1 MVFSEEEGGK
11 MKKSFLGTIL
21 IVLLLSVFTGCS
33 AEKSQSDV
41 LIRIGSLKGPTSI
54 GLMKL
59 MNDSNEGKSLGK
71 YSFEIATT
79 ADEILPKMIS
89 KELDIALVPSNVASV
104 LYNKTKGAVKVIDIN
119 TLGVLYAVSQDEAIA
134 SINDLKGKRIL
145 VTNKGTTP
153 DYVLQYL
160 LNQNNISLD
169 EVNIEYKSEAQEVA
183 ALLKEDGASVGI
195 LPQPFATAC
204 SISNEELNVV
214 LDLNKEWETAPKNDD
229 SMLVTGVTVV
239 RTEFLLDNKDA
250 VDTFLKEHEASAKF
264 VETNPDETAKMV
276 VDAKIIEKE
285 PLAKAAIP
293 KCNVTFITKDEM
305 KANLKGYLEVLFNLN
320 PESVGGSLPD
330 EDFYY

>member
-1 MVFSEEEGGK
+1 
-11 MKKSFLGTIL
+11 MKRKFFCAIL
-21 IVLLLSVFTGCS
+21 IALVTCASIGCS
-33 AEKSQSDV
+33 ASNSQAV
-41 LIRIGSLKGPTSI
+41 TEVKIGSLKGPTSI

-59 MNDSNEGKSLGK
+59 MDDSSNGNSEGK

-89 KELDIALVPSNVASV
+89 KELDIALVPANVASV
-104 LYNKTKGAVKVIDIN
+104 LYNKTKGGVVAIDIN
-119 TLGVLYAVSQDEAIA
+119 TLGVLYAVSQDS
-134 SINDLKGKRIL
+134 SISSVNDLKGKKIL

-169 EVNIEYKSEAQEVA
+169 EVTIEYKSEAQEVV
-183 ALLKEDGASVGI
+183 ALLKEDGESVGI

-204 SISNEELNVV
+204 SISSEELNVV
-214 LDLNKEWETAPKNDD
+214 LDLTKEWDNAPKSEE

-239 RTEFLLDNKDA
+239 RKEFLDSNKET
-250 VDTFLKEHEASAKF
+250 VDLFLKEHKASASY
-264 VETNPDETAKMV
+264 VSTNIDEVAQLV
-276 VDAKIIEKE
+276 VASKIIEKE

-293 KCNVTFITKDEM
+293 KCNVVYIDKDEM
-305 KANLKGYLEVLFNLN
+305 KTSLSGYLKVLYDLN
-320 PESVGGSLPD
+320 PESVGGNLPG